1 MAFFDQNVNEENNK
15 EESTIVEEEKSVF
28 AEEEAPAED
37 EELEVNKKNRV
48 AYESLMEESK
58 TKLDSYYDK
67 NNIFVKLILFLLLIF
82 IVCGLIYYVLL
93 YLGAR

>member
-1 MAFFDQNVNEENNK
+1 MAFFDEKINEENK
-15 EESTIVEEEKSVF
+15 EETIVFEDEKTVF
-28 AEEEAPAED
+28 SKDEAES
-37 EELEVNKKNRV
+37 EELEVNKKNRE

-58 TKLDSYYDK
+58 TNLDSYYDK